1 MPYIQSISHFF
12 ITISEGHSHNKSFG
26 INLNVLD
33 TNIINLSILLALLV
47 YVGKQAISSILDE
60 RQQKVL
66 NSLQEA
72 EERQQQANLRLSEA
86 QTQLAQTQIIIA
98 EIKKEAESTAQQVRE
113 STFNQGKLDIERLV
127 ASGKASIMSAEIQV
141 KKKLLQ
147 QVANLALERVLTQL
161 KAEISNDMQ
170 SKIIDE
176 NIASLGGK
184 L

>member
-1 MPYIQSISHFF
+1 MHHVKSITQNF
-12 ITISEGHSHNKSFG
+12 ITIVEEHSLKEFG
-26 INLNVLD
+26 INTNILD
-33 TNIINLSILLALLV
+33 TNVINLAILITLLV
-47 YVGKQAISSILDE
+47 YVGKQAVSSLLDN

-72 EERQQQANLRLSEA
+72 EERQQQANVRLAEA
-86 QTQLAQTQIIIA
+86 QTQLAQTQIIIS
-98 EIKKEAESTAQQVRE
+98 EIKKEAEITAQQVRE

-127 ASGKASIMSAEIQV
+127 ASGKVSILSAEVQV

-147 QVANLALERVLTQL
+147 QVATLALERVLAQL
-161 KAEISNDMQ
+161 KSEISAKMQ
-170 SKIIDE
+170 SKIIDD

>member
-1 MPYIQSISHFF
+1 MYYTENIAQYWIVVC
-12 ITISEGHSHNKSFG
+12 EKSKGFG
-26 INLNVLD
+26 INTDILD
-33 TNIINLSILLALLV
+33 TNIINLGILIALLI
-47 YVGKQAISSILDE
+47 YVGKQAIVSLLDN

-72 EERQQQANLRLSEA
+72 EDRQQQANARLAEA
-86 QTQLAQTQIIIA
+86 RAQLEQTQIVIA

-127 ASGKASIMSAEIQV
+127 SSGKNSIVSAELQV

-147 QVANLALERVLTQL
+147 QVSKLALERVLTQL
-161 KAEISNDMQ
+161 KAEINADMQ
-170 SKIIDE
+170 SKIIDD